1 MKLKI
6 EIHHSVS
13 LINLK
18 VFYPEIDELKV
29 ENLLKKKKKKKKK
42 KKPRAKKKK

>member
-42 KKPRAKKKK
+42 KIKIHEA